1 MIKVI
6 LLIILCIVIY
16 SFAPFSRNGEN
27 TISCT
32 ADVSYQWKQD
42 RMDLLITQTLLDG
55 KGVLS
60 MSGILYDK
68 NETKSYLSKTI
79 SFSYLQNQFFYYFR
93 SELIM
98 NSPQMTMSLS
108 DQKKW
113 LPDFLQ
119 ITICRWYSRSG
130 LMVKMPGF
138 FMPKTHRFS
147 SVREA
152 INGQA
157 DG

>member
-1 MIKVI
+1 
-6 LLIILCIVIY
+6 
-16 SFAPFSRNGEN
+16 
-27 TISCT
+27 
-32 ADVSYQWKQD
+32 
-42 RMDLLITQTLLDG
+42 MDLLITQTLRDG

-113 LPDFLQ
+113 LPDFFTDNNMPLVLK
-119 ITICRWYSRSG
+119 IRPYGKDAWIFYGENTPLFICERS
-130 LMVKMPGF
+130 
-138 FMPKTHRFS
+138 
-147 SVREA
+147 
-152 INGQA
+152 N
-157 DG
+157 

>member
-113 LPDFLQ
+113 LPDFFTDNNMPLVLK
-119 ITICRWYSRSG
+119 IRPYGKDAWILYAENTPLFICERS
-130 LMVKMPGF
+130 
-138 FMPKTHRFS
+138 
-147 SVREA
+147 
-152 INGQA
+152 N
-157 DG
+157 

>member
-27 TISCT
+27 IISCT

-113 LPDFLQ
+113 LPDFFTDNNMPLVLK
-119 ITICRWYSRSG
+119 IRPYGKDAWIFYAENTPLFICERS
-130 LMVKMPGF
+130 
-138 FMPKTHRFS
+138 
-147 SVREA
+147 
-152 INGQA
+152 N
-157 DG
+157 

>member
-16 SFAPFSRNGEN
+16 SFTPFSRNGEK

-42 RMDLLITQTLLDG
+42 RLDLLITQTLRDG

-68 NETKSYLSKTI
+68 NKTKSYLSKTI
-79 SFSYLQNQFFYYFR
+79 SFSYLQNHFFYYFR

-98 NSPQMTMSLS
+98 NSPQMTMSFF

-113 LPDFLQ
+113 LPDFFTDNNMPLVLK
-119 ITICRWYSRSG
+119 IRPYGKDAWIFYAESTPLFICERS
-130 LMVKMPGF
+130 
-138 FMPKTHRFS
+138 
-147 SVREA
+147 
-152 INGQA
+152 N
-157 DG
+157 